1 MAKYFYYIY
10 GDIYILL
17 TDKCIMAKFK
27 LTENQ
32 LDRVKKT
39 ILTEQN
45 DNTYSREILISFSSN
60 SNQRYD
66 GMTIDDVDSWTKKI
80 NVTYVIEQ
88 EHRSWGIKNISLY
101 NIKGPES
108 IDVEMTLYPEGS
120 DEPVT
125 KEVTI
130 PLDWENNLSIS
141 NEEGKGLITVGDV
154 VNVIVYIGE
163 NNLITTELELDVYTL

>member
-1 MAKYFYYIY
+1 
-10 GDIYILL
+10 
-17 TDKCIMAKFK
+17 MAKFK

-39 ILTEQN
+39 ILLEQE
-45 DNTYSREILISFSSN
+45 DNTYSREISVSFSSN

-66 GMTIDDVDSWTKKI
+66 SMTIDDVDSWTKKI

-88 EHRSWGIKNISLY
+88 EHRSWGIKNISLHS
-101 NIKGPES
+101 IKGPES

-120 DEPVT
+120 DDPVT

-154 VNVIVYIGE
+154 VNVIVYVGE

>member
-1 MAKYFYYIY
+1 MI
-10 GDIYILL
+10 
-17 TDKCIMAKFK
+17 
-27 LTENQ
+27 
-32 LDRVKKT
+32 
-39 ILTEQN
+39 
-45 DNTYSREILISFSSN
+45 
-60 SNQRYD
+60 
-66 GMTIDDVDSWTKKI
+66 IDDVDSWTKKI

-141 NEEGKGLITVGDV
+141 NEEGKGLITIGDV
-154 VNVIVYIGE
+154 VNVIVYVGE

>member
-1 MAKYFYYIY
+1 
-10 GDIYILL
+10 
-17 TDKCIMAKFK
+17 MAKFK

-39 ILTEQN
+39 ILREQN

-66 GMTIDDVDSWTKKI
+66 GMIIDDVDSWTKKI

-120 DEPVT
+120 DDPVT

-154 VNVIVYIGE
+154 VNVIVYVGE

>member
-1 MAKYFYYIY
+1 
-10 GDIYILL
+10 
-17 TDKCIMAKFK
+17 MAKFK

-45 DNTYSREILISFSSN
+45 DNTYSREILVSFSSN

-66 GMTIDDVDSWTKKI
+66 GMIIDDVDSWTKKI

-108 IDVEMTLYPEGS
+108 IEVEMTLYPEGS

-154 VNVIVYIGE
+154 VNIIVYVGE